1 MRRNLRLR
9 AHPAAAQ
16 DPAGNGMRPATAG
29 RGDRDPARVCVLG
42 YGSIGAVVAERLHR
56 GAVPGAELAGIV
68 TRSPVENLPAP
79 ALVLAEA
86 LEVAD
91 VVVECASQEA
101 VREVAEPVVD
111 AGCDLLVSS
120 VGALSDLAFAQRI
133 AGRGPGRVVCTHG
146 AVGGLDLL
154 AAARDAAPFDR
165 VLVRSTKSPGSL
177 VQPWMDPAQ
186 RHRIGTTTTRLRV
199 FAGSP
204 AEAARLFP
212 KSLNVAAAV
221 SFAVRDWE
229 TVSVELYAD
238 PDAALTCHEIEASGP
253 IGRYSITIENL
264 PSADN
269 PRTSAVVPYSILRTL
284 AQLTACPNLIA

>member
-1 MRRNLRLR
+1 MTMAPSGIRRARDSGR
-9 AHPAAAQ
+9 A
-16 DPAGNGMRPATAG
+16 
-29 RGDRDPARVCVLG
+29 PARVCELG
-42 YGSIGAVVAERLHR
+42 YGSIGAVVADRLLR
-56 GAVPGAELAGIV
+56 GDVPGAELAGIV
-68 TRSPVENLPAP
+68 NRSPVAALPVP
-79 ALVLAEA
+79 RLSLAEA
-86 LEVAD
+86 LDIAD

-101 VREVAEPVVD
+101 VWEVAQQVVD
-111 AGCDLLVSS
+111 AGRDLLVSS
-120 VGALSDLAFAQRI
+120 VGALSDPGFAERI

-154 AAARDAAPFDR
+154 AAARDAAPFER
-165 VLVRSTKSPGSL
+165 VLVRSTKSPASL
-177 VQPWMDPAQ
+177 VQPWMDRAE
-186 RHRIGTTTTRLRV
+186 RERIATAGARMRV

-221 SFAVRDWE
+221 SFAVNDWR

-238 PDAALTCHEIEASGP
+238 PAAEMTCHEIEASGP
-253 IGRYSITIENL
+253 IGRYSIKIENL

-284 AQLTACPNLIA
+284 AHLTGYPNLIA

>member
-1 MRRNLRLR
+1 MSLT
-9 AHPAAAQ
+9 H
-16 DPAGNGMRPATAG
+16 NGTHPATAAVG
-29 RGDRDPARVCVLG
+29 GRDPVRVCVLG
-42 YGSIGAVVAERLHR
+42 YGSIGAVVADRLRR
-56 GAVPGAELAGIV
+56 GDVPGAELVGIV
-68 TRSPVENLPAP
+68 NRSPVASLPAP
-79 ALVLAEA
+79 ALLLAQA

-101 VREVAEPVVD
+101 VWEVAQQVVD
-111 AGCDLLVSS
+111 AGRDLLVSS
-120 VGALSDLAFAQRI
+120 VGALSDPAFAQRI
-133 AGRGPGRVVCTHG
+133 AGSGPGRVVCTHG

-154 AAARDAAPFDR
+154 AAARDAAPFER

-177 VQPWMDPAQ
+177 LQPWMDAAQ
-186 RHRIGTTTTRLRV
+186 RHRISTTATRLRV

-238 PDAALTCHEIEASGP
+238 PDADLTCHEIEASGP
-253 IGRYSITIENL
+253 IGRYSIKIENL

-284 AQLTACPNLIA
+284 AHLTGHPNLIA

>member
-1 MRRNLRLR
+1 MSSGYNGTRS
-9 AHPAAAQ
+9 AAAVL
-16 DPAGNGMRPATAG
+16 GG
-29 RGDRDPARVCVLG
+29 RDPVRVCVLG
-42 YGSIGAVVAERLHR
+42 YGSIGAVVADRLVR
-56 GAVPGAELAGIV
+56 GDVPGAELVGIV
-68 TRSPVENLPAP
+68 NRSPVENLPAP
-79 ALVLAEA
+79 ALSLAEA
-86 LEVAD
+86 LEIAD

-101 VREVAEPVVD
+101 VWEVGRQVVD
-111 AGCDLLVSS
+111 AGRDLLVSS
-120 VGALSDLAFAQRI
+120 VGALSDPVFAQRI
-133 AGRGPGRVVCTHG
+133 AGSGPGRVVCTHG

-177 VQPWMDPAQ
+177 VQPWMDAAQ
-186 RHRIGTTTTRLRV
+186 QHRISTTATRLRV
-199 FAGSP
+199 FAGSS

-221 SFAVRDWE
+221 SFAVSDWE

-238 PDAALTCHEIEASGP
+238 PDAELTCHEIEASGP
-253 IGRYSITIENL
+253 IGRYSIKIENL

-284 AQLTACPNLIA
+284 AHLTGSPNLIA